1 MPGTLAKFKRA
12 EQKRQKEVHFGVTQV
27 LAPEQQK
34 KQPKPLG
41 SGSKPPKFERTRFVH
56 EKLKDMQYLQVV
68 PHQGNYAMVE
78 NNAKDMQKYIGKK

>member
-1 MPGTLAKFKRA
+1 MPGALAKF
-12 EQKRQKEVHFGVTQV
+12 QKRERQRMKEVHFGVTQV
-27 LAPEQQK
+27 PEPEKNK
-34 KQPKPLG
+34 KQFKPLG

-78 NNAKDMQKYIGKK
+78 NNAKSMQKYIGKK